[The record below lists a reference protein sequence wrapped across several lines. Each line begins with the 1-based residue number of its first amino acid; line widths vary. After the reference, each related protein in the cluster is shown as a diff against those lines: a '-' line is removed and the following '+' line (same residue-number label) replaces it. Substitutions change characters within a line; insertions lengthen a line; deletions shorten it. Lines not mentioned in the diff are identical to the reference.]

1 MKAHLGNHFSLT
13 IHNYIVSFSVKK
25 TGVHLG
31 VVCCPF
37 LHFHQLASARLEPH
51 VRSAGPTTGNHKGRV
66 NIGDLHFAPGWV
78 TGLSQP
84 PSMRFFNRLSPKRRK
99 WRSFLSCILQFQLLN
114 QWFFLLCQCH
124 LCPGPSGRATHWIK
138 LGYKSTIGK
147 SQCICEAPFP
157 KCSNFFSLKNSIL
170 YGKIFWL
177 KIRLDVDKRSIS
189 VDVSVYWT
197 TFFKTY

>member
-1 MKAHLGNHFSLT
+1 MNQWITLWKNLLTKNSPGSRYQILLSTFRFIITFFKTNLIYTEQSITLSLTVKLKRKKKAHQGNHFSPT

-25 TGVHLG
+25 TGAHLG

-84 PSMRFFNRLSPKRRK
+84 PSMRFFNRLTPKRRK

-138 LGYKSTIGK
+138 LG
-147 SQCICEAPFP
+147 
-157 KCSNFFSLKNSIL
+157 
-170 YGKIFWL
+170 
-177 KIRLDVDKRSIS
+177 
-189 VDVSVYWT
+189 
-197 TFFKTY
+197 